1 MCPTVTA
8 SRGERSEWRP
18 DVSRSR
24 QRRGVDVFALPQV
37 MRTRQFPRLC
47 APPGSSL
54 LMAIKASV
62 VSAGAILRAEVI
74 FWRTN
79 WSLAV
84 SAGNAMTILTQGGNY
99 AGSR

>member
-1 MCPTVTA
+1 
-8 SRGERSEWRP
+8 
-18 DVSRSR
+18 
-24 QRRGVDVFALPQV
+24 
-37 MRTRQFPRLC
+37 
-47 APPGSSL
+47 
-54 LMAIKASV
+54 MAIKASV

-99 AGSR
+99 DGSR